1 MTNGLDNA
9 YNMIRA
15 TIPPRE
21 EPLPGTGQ
29 MGTTEAEAAF
39 AAAFSNNDCEELI
52 AAVEAWANKPYRTA
66 DSILDVIP
74 CVQSGM
80 HAFFARKED
89 ECRKAWK
96 TQECLQWQEA
106 RSTFDAG
113 MRAFVRALATQ
124 PNPEDSRP
132 AIGGGWGKA
141 SQPKDQSRPFTD
153 SWGRPLVPKHD
164 SVPA

>member
-1 MTNGLDNA
+1 
-9 YNMIRA
+9 
-15 TIPPRE
+15 
-21 EPLPGTGQ
+21 

-66 DSILDVIP
+66 DGVLDVIP

-96 TQECLQWQEA
+96 TAEANTWQEA
-106 RSTFDAG
+106 RATFDAG
-113 MRAFVRALATQ
+113 MRAFVRAIANQ
-124 PNPEDSRP
+124 PNPEDGRP
-132 AIGGGWGKA
+132 AIGAGWGKSVTPA
-141 SQPKDQSRPFTD
+141 AAARPFVD
-153 SWGRPLVPKHD
+153 SWGRPLSPKHD
-164 SVPA
+164 TVPA